1 MMNNNLINDVEEAEE
16 AEEVDDRKNSLGKP
30 SRRTRWTPDEEK
42 ELKICQKKKMS
53 PEEMAT
59 KFGRSVAAIN
69 SKIKHHAAKAKK
81 EQIPSPVVPSI
92 VNKMFEKQEF
102 VEDPKENASTK
113 KNSAKKHIC
122 KIENF
127 FRK

>member
-69 SKIKHHAAKAKK
+69 SKIKHHNNAKAKK
-81 EQIPSPVVPSI
+81 EQIPSPTVASSI
-92 VNKMFEKQEF
+92 VNRMFEKKES
-102 VEDPKENASTK
+102 VEGPKEN
-113 KNSAKKHIC
+113 
-122 KIENF
+122 NF
-127 FRK
+127 

>member
-1 MMNNNLINDVEEAEE
+1 MNNNLNKLIDDVEEAEEADE
-16 AEEVDDRKNSLGKP
+16 AEEVDDRKTAHGKP
-30 SRRTRWTPDEEK
+30 RRTRWTADEEK

-81 EQIPSPVVPSI
+81 EQVPSPFVPSI
-92 VNKMFEKQEF
+92 ISKMFEKKEP
-102 VEDPKENASTK
+102 VEGPKESTSTK
-113 KNSAKKHIC
+113 DFEEKLI
-122 KIENF
+122 F
-127 FRK
+127 Y